1 MIHTRTEVVISVEE
15 WDSLVETTYGRPYNL
30 QQQDGCKERQRVRI
44 QVPSDGY
51 DFEQESVPEIVNG
64 DEMGVSFQSWLI
76 RDPNQLLNE
85 LRPDWDNGKDSL
97 RLWWL
102 RNFYPTIESII
113 NDLYTKGL
121 IDAGEYSIDI
131 DW

>member
-1 MIHTRTEVVISVEE
+1 M
-15 WDSLVETTYGRPYNL
+15 
-30 QQQDGCKERQRVRI
+30 
-44 QVPSDGY
+44 PSDAD

-85 LRPDWDNGKDSL
+85 LRPDWDNGKNSL

-102 RNFYPTIESII
+102 RNFYPTIESVI
-113 NDLYTKGL
+113 NDLYTEGL
-121 IDAGEYSIDI
+121 IEAGDYSIDI

>member
-1 MIHTRTEVVISVEE
+1 MIRTRTEVVISVQD
-15 WDSLVETTYGRPYNL
+15 WDSLVEETYGRPYCL
-30 QQQDGCKERQRVRI
+30 QQQDGCKERQRVYI
-44 QVPSDGY
+44 QVPSDAD

-102 RNFYPTIESII
+102 RNFYPTIESVI
-113 NDLYTKGL
+113 NDLYTEGL
-121 IDAGEYSIDI
+121 IEAGDYSIDI